1 MQVVIGV
8 LRITLFLSE
17 SGSLKGKR
25 RILRSIKDRLRSQ
38 FNVSVAEVG
47 YQDLWQKAELAV
59 ALAATDREFAD
70 RVLQTILG
78 KVESWRLAEVIDVEV
93 EIL

>member
-1 MQVVIGV
+1 MVIGV

>member
-1 MQVVIGV
+1 LVIGV
-8 LRITLFLSE
+8 LRLTLYLSE

-38 FNVSVAEVG
+38 FNVSVAEVD
-47 YQDLWQKAELAV
+47 YQDKWQKAELAI
-59 ALAATDREFAD
+59 ALAATDREYAD
-70 RVLQTILG
+70 KVLQTILN

-93 EIL
+93 EII

>member
-1 MQVVIGV
+1 MVIGV
-8 LRITLFLSE
+8 LRLTLFLSE

-38 FNVSVAEVG
+38 FNVSVAEVDH
-47 YQDLWQKAELAV
+47 QDLWQKAELAI
-59 ALAATDREFAD
+59 ALAAADREYAD
-70 RVLQTILG
+70 KVLQTILG

>member
-1 MQVVIGV
+1 LVIGV
-8 LRITLFLSE
+8 IRLTLYLSE

-47 YQDLWQKAELAV
+47 CQDLWQKAELAV
-59 ALAATDREFAD
+59 ALAAADREYAD

-93 EIL
+93 EII

>member
-1 MQVVIGV
+1 VVIGV